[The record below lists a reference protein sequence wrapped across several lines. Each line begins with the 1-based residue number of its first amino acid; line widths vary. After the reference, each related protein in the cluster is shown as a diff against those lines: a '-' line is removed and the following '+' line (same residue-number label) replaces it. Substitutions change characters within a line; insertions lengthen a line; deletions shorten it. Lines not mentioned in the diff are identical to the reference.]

1 MENENVSKYRE
12 TLETEL
18 KTLKEERQEIL
29 KKVEEGKALSIRE
42 NLRNKKIV
50 SQIKEL
56 QDKLELFK
64 KIDLLNE
71 MSVNLEIIG
80 NETISK
86 KAKTP
91 KIKKLLKFF
100 SKLNEDNKNDLL
112 EEIDLTEEDLNDL
125 DKVKE
130 DAKKELEDLRIELRL
145 AKRRNYSTKDIEE
158 DIEYNEKIIEKV
170 NAYKSNNLD
179 LEKLENDLNTLA
191 NTTDKSEKVAIM
203 ATYNSHIRVEK
214 ENCIREIEEI
224 IKNEVQE
231 EDIDAEYTETED
243 LENDNKMSLKDRTKK
258 QLERVSNF
266 LNKNKKKIAAIG
278 GAIVL
283 CVSII
288 LIAKSCS
295 KDIKNSKN
303 NDDLDNKTNIE
314 QTYENANK
322 ETIEALV
329 NKGYGEYAAM
339 LMAKN
344 FDENTINTI
353 QTKPYSPLVES
364 YATEKKFNYDYLL
377 DYEDART
384 IYNIVSNKAVDYVNR
399 SVKIQETGFYEDA
412 TINDI
417 VGVVKSIDDQTLFKK
432 EGDAQEQT
440 IYASLTNI
448 YNSYSFTN
456 ETQEEN
462 IKKLEALK
470 YFAKDG
476 SELSLFLNEYATLMQ
491 NVLSTKGNTEES
503 DKAKQNVYNYL
514 DTFANTFAGNKYDI
528 DNVNENAVIEDTY
541 DWNVAY
547 HSFVLPPISMFIT
560 EKNANDFACLQIN
573 MLSNYEQWAQV
584 NECYFEEEES
594 LTLGGK

>member
-29 KKVEEGKALSIRE
+29 KKVEEGKTLSIKE

-64 KIDLLNE
+64 KLDNLDKMSENLNVI
-71 MSVNLEIIG
+71 S
-80 NETISK
+80 NEKTAK
-86 KAKTP
+86 KTKTTKAKE
-91 KIKKLLKFF
+91 LLKFF
-100 SKLNEDNKNDLL
+100 NKLNEDNKNDLL
-112 EEIDLTEEDLNDL
+112 EEINLTEEDLNDL
-125 DKVKE
+125 NKVKE

-158 DIEYNEKIIEKV
+158 DIEYNEKIIEKI

-191 NTTDKSEKVAIM
+191 NTNDNSEKISIM
-203 ATYNSHIRVEK
+203 ATYNSHIRIEK
-214 ENCIREIEEI
+214 ENCIREIEEN

-231 EDIDAEYTETED
+231 EDIDAEYTEVED
-243 LENDNKMSLKDRTKK
+243 LDNDNKMSLKDRTKK
-258 QLERVSNF
+258 QLEKVSNF
-266 LNKNKKKIAAIG
+266 LNRNKKKIAAIG
-278 GAIVL
+278 GATVL

-288 LIAKSCS
+288 LIAKSCT

-322 ETIEALV
+322 ETIKALV
-329 NKGYGEYAAM
+329 NKGYSEYAAM
-339 LMAKN
+339 LMAEN

-353 QTKPYSPLVES
+353 QTKPYSPLVEN
-364 YATEKKFNYDYLL
+364 YATEKEFNYDYLL
-377 DYEDART
+377 DYEDARNT
-384 IYNIVSNKAVDYVNR
+384 YNLTSDKVVDYVNR

-432 EGDAQEQT
+432 EGDKEEQT

-462 IKKLEALK
+462 IKKLDALK

>member
-29 KKVEEGKALSIRE
+29 KKVEEGKTLSIKE

-56 QDKLELFK
+56 QDKLELFQ
-64 KIDLLNE
+64 KIDNLDKMSENLNVI
-71 MSVNLEIIG
+71 S
-80 NETISK
+80 NEKTAK
-86 KAKTP
+86 KTKTT
-91 KIKKLLKFF
+91 KVKELLKFF

-112 EEIDLTEEDLNDL
+112 EEINLTEEDLNDL

-158 DIEYNEKIIEKV
+158 DIEYNEKIIEKI

-191 NTTDKSEKVAIM
+191 NTTDNSEKISIM
-203 ATYNSHIRVEK
+203 ATYNSHIRIEK

-231 EDIDAEYTETED
+231 EDMDAEYTEVED
-243 LENDNKMSLKDRTKK
+243 LDNDNKMSLKDRTKK
-258 QLERVSNF
+258 QLEKVGNF
-266 LNKNKKKIAAIG
+266 LSRNKKKIAAIG
-278 GAIVL
+278 GTIVL

-295 KDIKNSKN
+295 KDIKNSN
-303 NDDLDNKTNIE
+303 NNTTSKTEN
-314 QTYENANK
+314 TYENTNK

-329 NKGYGEYAAM
+329 NKGYSEYAAM
-339 LMAKN
+339 LMAEN

-353 QTKPYSPLVES
+353 QTKPYSPLVEN
-364 YATEKKFNYDYLL
+364 YATEKEFNYDYLL

-384 IYNIVSNKAVDYVNR
+384 IYNIASNKAVDYVNR

-432 EGDAQEQT
+432 EGDTEEQT
-440 IYASLTNI
+440 IFASLTNI

-456 ETQEEN
+456 ETQENN
-462 IKKLEALK
+462 IKKLDALK
-470 YFAKDG
+470 YFDKDG

-528 DNVNENAVIEDTY
+528 ENVNENAVIEDTY

-547 HSFVLPPISMFIT
+547 HSFILPSVSMFIT

>member
-29 KKVEEGKALSIRE
+29 KKVEEGKTLSIKE
-42 NLRNKKIV
+42 NLRNKKLV
-50 SQIKEL
+50 SQIKEI

-64 KIDLLNE
+64 KLDNLDKMSENLNVI
-71 MSVNLEIIG
+71 S
-80 NETISK
+80 NEKTAK
-86 KAKTP
+86 KTKTTKAKE
-91 KIKKLLKFF
+91 LLKFF
-100 SKLNEDNKNDLL
+100 NELNEDNKNDLL
-112 EEIDLTEEDLNDL
+112 EEINLTEEDLNDL

-145 AKRRNYSTKDIEE
+145 AKRRNYSIKDIEE
-158 DIEYNEKIIEKV
+158 DIEYNEKIIEKI

-191 NTTDKSEKVAIM
+191 NTNDNSEKVAIM

-214 ENCIREIEEI
+214 EMCIREIEEI
-224 IKNEVQE
+224 IKNEVTE
-231 EDIDAEYTETED
+231 ETVDAEYTETED
-243 LENDNKMSLKDRTKK
+243 LNNDNKMSLKDKTKK
-258 QLERVSNF
+258 QLEKASNF
-266 LNKNKKKIAAIG
+266 LNTNKKKITAIVG
-278 GAIVL
+278 TIVL

-295 KDIKNSKN
+295 KDIKNSN
-303 NDDLDNKTNIE
+303 NNTTSKTEN
-314 QTYENANK
+314 TYENTNK

-329 NKGYGEYAAM
+329 NKGYSEYAAM
-339 LMAKN
+339 LMAEN
-344 FDENTINTI
+344 FDKNTINTI
-353 QTKPYSPLVES
+353 QTKPYSPLVEN
-364 YATEKKFNYDYLL
+364 YATEKEFNYDYLL

-384 IYNIVSNKAVDYVNR
+384 IYNIASNKAVDYVNR

-432 EGDAQEQT
+432 EGDTEEQT
-440 IYASLTNI
+440 IFASLTNI

-456 ETQEEN
+456 ETQENN
-462 IKKLEALK
+462 IKKLDALK

-528 DNVNENAVIEDTY
+528 ENVNENAVIEDTY

-547 HSFVLPPISMFIT
+547 HSFILPPISMFIT

-584 NECYFEEEES
+584 NECYFEEES

>member
-1 MENENVSKYRE
+1 MENKNVSKYRE

-29 KKVEEGKALSIRE
+29 KKVEEGKTLSIKE

-112 EEIDLTEEDLNDL
+112 EEIDLNEEDLNDL

-158 DIEYNEKIIEKV
+158 DIEYNEKIIEKI

-179 LEKLENDLNTLA
+179 LEKLENDLNILA
-191 NTTDKSEKVAIM
+191 NTTDNSEKVAIM

-231 EDIDAEYTETED
+231 EDIDAEYTEVED

-278 GAIVL
+278 GATIL

-303 NDDLDNKTNIE
+303 NNTNTPGIE
-314 QTYENANK
+314 STYENANK

-329 NKGYGEYAAM
+329 NKGYSEYAAM
-339 LMAKN
+339 LMAEN

-353 QTKPYSPLVES
+353 QTKPYSPLVEN
-364 YATEKKFNYDYLL
+364 YASEKEFNYDYLL

-384 IYNIVSNKAVDYVNR
+384 IYNIVSSKAVDYVNR
-399 SVKIQETGFYEDA
+399 SLKIQETGFYEDA

-432 EGDAQEQT
+432 EGDEQEQT

-456 ETQEEN
+456 ETQENN
-462 IKKLEALK
+462 IKKLDALK